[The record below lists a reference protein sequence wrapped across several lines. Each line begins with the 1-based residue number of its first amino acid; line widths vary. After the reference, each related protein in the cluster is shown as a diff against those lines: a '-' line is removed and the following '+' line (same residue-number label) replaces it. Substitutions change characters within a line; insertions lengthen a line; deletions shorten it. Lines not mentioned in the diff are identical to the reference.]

1 MSIFKKKGTV
11 ESLFRMGEGAEGGKG
26 PAAEPDGIKK
36 HEVYYVRGRPFIA
49 PAKAEKGA
57 APAPKQPK
65 KNLFGGSPPI
75 PKTPAKAQ
83 PHEKPKKDLTGAAV
97 KKKTALALSAPQ
109 MAEEEWA
116 ALFRNNLLRSCW
128 KPGLTSDEVQ
138 HVLTLW
144 ERKLVEVMHRWKH
157 PDLWLAAGKWKRRT
171 WRMDLISVMQKKCAL
186 QKQQAGLTKWR
197 RWALCQGNPV
207 LKGRGRR
214 AIRRW
219 HRVALMTGSISMC
232 RLKSPFARM
241 KAATRDGSLRRRR
254 LPRWRPRSGT

>member
-1 MSIFKKKGTV
+1 M
-11 ESLFRMGEGAEGGKG
+11 
-26 PAAEPDGIKK
+26 KK

-49 PAKAEKGA
+49 PAKTEKPA
-57 APAPKQPK
+57 ATAPKQPK
-65 KNLFGGSPPI
+65 KNLFAGPP
-75 PKTPAKAQ
+75 PKPRTPVKAQ
-83 PHEKPKKDLTGAAV
+83 PQEKPKKDLTGAAV

-171 WRMDLISVMQKKCAL
+171 WRMDLIAMMQRKGEL
-186 QKQQAGLTKWR
+186 QRLQLGLTRWR
-197 RWALCQGNPV
+197 RWQLCQI
-207 LKGRGRR
+207 GRASCRE
-214 AIRRW
+214 
-219 HRVALMTGSISMC
+219 RV
-232 RLKSPFARM
+232 
-241 KAATRDGSLRRRR
+241 
-254 LPRWRPRSGT
+254 